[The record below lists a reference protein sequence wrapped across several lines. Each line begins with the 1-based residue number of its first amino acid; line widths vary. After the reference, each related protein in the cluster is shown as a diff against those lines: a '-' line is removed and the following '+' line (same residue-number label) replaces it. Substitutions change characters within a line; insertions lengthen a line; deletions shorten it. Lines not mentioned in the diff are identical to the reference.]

1 MHDDLDLSVI
11 DRHHDAD
18 PTYRAALRQQ
28 LASILDGTDAHAGDG
43 SPTDPATIGLAGPPP
58 EQLRRDWRR
67 WAVAAVAMGG
77 AAAMIIALVIVDFGD
92 DRREP
97 AVQSPLPTT
106 PTVDQTVPTT
116 QPAPIDQTVTTTQPA
131 PVDQTVS
138 TSQPAPVDQA
148 VPTTQVATT
157 QVPEA
162 PSETPQLFTEI
173 APGSMVSLPD
183 APIGTLAHPGGVWTG
198 TEMIVWGG
206 FEGDGQRSAAGAA
219 FDLAAGTWRVIAPA
233 PISGRSEAAMVWT
246 GTEMLVW
253 GGSVADDTSIDDGA
267 AYDPATDTW
276 RVLPAA
282 PITESDD
289 RLESMV
295 WTGDEA
301 IVLTEAAAA
310 YDPITNSW
318 RRLADPPSYGYP
330 AKWTGTSLITIN
342 GGLLSSYDVN
352 ADEWS
357 AKSIGRQAEVVAVP
371 GGDGHMIALP
381 TATGARTQILDS
393 SGKPVAELAAFP
405 GDPDLF
411 GETIGAAGWSVGD
424 EVVLWIWTGEFP
436 YEYEQ
441 LWALDLTTNTWRQLD
456 DTATIEP
463 VVVTAGDVLLGWG
476 GTGPGGAPLVET
488 AGFAYRADAASAG

>member
-1 MHDDLDLSVI
+1 MRDELDLSVI

-18 PTYRAALRQQ
+18 PAYRAALRQH
-28 LASILDGTDAHAGDG
+28 LAAIVDATDARPGDG
-43 SPTDPATIGLAGPPP
+43 SSTDLAVVELTPPAA
-58 EQLRRDWRR
+58 EQPRRDWRR
-67 WAVAAVAMGG
+67 WVVGAAAMGG

-92 DRREP
+92 DPGGP
-97 AVQSPLPTT
+97 AVQSPVPTNSA
-106 PTVDQTVPTT
+106 VDQAVPTT
-116 QPAPIDQTVTTTQPA
+116 QPVPADQT
-131 PVDQTVS
+131 
-138 TSQPAPVDQA
+138 

-157 QVPEA
+157 QVPTTQVPTTQVAEA
-162 PSETPQLFTEI
+162 PSETPRLFTEM

-301 IVLTEAAAA
+301 IVLAEAAAA

-318 RRLADPPSYGYP
+318 RLLADPPSYGYP
-330 AKWTGTSLITIN
+330 AKWTGTSLITIS

-357 AKSIGRQAEVVAVP
+357 AKSIGLQAEVVAVP

-381 TATGARTQILDS
+381 TATGAPIQILNS
-393 SGKPVAELAAFP
+393 SGEPVAELAAFP

-424 EVVLWIWTGEFP
+424 EVVFWIWTGEFP

-441 LWALDLTTNTWRQLD
+441 LWALNLTTNTWRQLD

-476 GTGPGGAPLVET
+476 GTGPGGAPLVEM

>member
-1 MHDDLDLSVI
+1 MRDDLDLTVI
-11 DRHHDAD
+11 ERDHDAD
-18 PTYRAALRQQ
+18 PAYRAALRQH
-28 LASILDGTDAHAGDG
+28 LAAILDDTDVRVGDG
-43 SPTDPATIGLAGPPP
+43 SPTDPVMIELPARMPEPPSSD
-58 EQLRRDWRR
+58 RRR
-67 WAVAAVAMGG
+67 WVAGAAMAG

-92 DRREP
+92 EGRAP
-97 AVQSPLPTT
+97 AVQSPPSTSPSVEQTVPATRPPDAEPTVST
-106 PTVDQTVPTT
+106 TQRAPVDQTVPTT
-116 QPAPIDQTVTTTQPA
+116 Q
-131 PVDQTVS
+131 
-138 TSQPAPVDQA
+138 
-148 VPTTQVATT
+148 AT
-157 QVPEA
+157 EA
-162 PSETPQLFTEI
+162 ALETPLLFTEI
-173 APGSMVSLPD
+173 APGSTVALPA
-183 APIGTLAHPGGVWTG
+183 APIANLAHPVGVWTG

-206 FEGDGQRSAAGAA
+206 FEADGQRSAGGAA
-219 FDLAAGTWRVIAPA
+219 FDLAAGTWRVIAAA
-233 PISGRSEAAMVWT
+233 PIAGRSEAAMAWT

-253 GGSVADDTSIDDGA
+253 GGGIGDDTSADDGA
-267 AYDPATDTW
+267 AYDPVTDAW
-276 RVLPAA
+276 RVLPSA
-282 PITESDD
+282 PITVPGG
-289 RLESMV
+289 RLASMV

-301 IVLTEAAAA
+301 IVVTGAAAA